1 MSHGL
6 NKIMVIGHL
15 GHDPEMRYTP
25 AGKPVTTFSVA
36 VNRSWESSD
45 GTRQNQTE
53 WFNVLAWGKLAEF
66 CKQSLSKGKQVYV
79 EGRLQTRQWTGQDGQ
94 QRQATEIVIED
105 MLILDSNGPRP
116 TTPMPSDV
124 TMTPVQQPTA
134 EEVAEDIPF

>member
-1 MSHGL
+1 MSRGL

-53 WFNVLAWGKLAEF
+53 WFNVLAWGRLAEF
-66 CKQSLSKGKQVYV
+66 CKQTLTKGKQVYV
-79 EGRLQTRQWTGQDGQ
+79 EGRLQTRRWDDPQGNK
-94 QRQATEIVIED
+94 RISVEIVASELIPLGEKNISTATPAEPIQTIED
-105 MLILDSNGPRP
+105 I
-116 TTPMPSDV
+116 
-124 TMTPVQQPTA
+124 
-134 EEVAEDIPF
+134 EEDGEG